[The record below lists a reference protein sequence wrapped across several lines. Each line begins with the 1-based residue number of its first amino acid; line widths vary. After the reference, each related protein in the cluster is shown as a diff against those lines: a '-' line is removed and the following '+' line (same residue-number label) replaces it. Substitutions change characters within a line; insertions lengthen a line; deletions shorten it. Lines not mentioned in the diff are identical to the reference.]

1 MPSETAKFQCVVI
14 TPQGTLAN
22 CSASSAL
29 LPAHDGYVGILAH
42 HMPMF
47 CKLGLGFMRITSA
60 GGETSPTGGSAG
72 SIPGAQPDT
81 ILLIDGGFAMV
92 SSNVLTVIASQA
104 VSPAHTKNE
113 KIQQDIVT
121 LRKTAAENAAPA
133 DRRLHDKQKAA
144 LLEKLIK
151 SV

>member
-14 TPQGTLAN
+14 TPQGTIAN

-47 CKLGLGFMRITSA
+47 CKLGLGIMRI
-60 GGETSPTGGSAG
+60 SPDGSTPA
-72 SIPGAQPDT
+72 AQPDT
-81 ILLIDGGFAMV
+81 ILLIDGGFVMV

-104 VSPAHTKNE
+104 ISSVHTKRE
-113 KIQQDIVT
+113 KIEQDIVT
-121 LRKTAAENAAPA
+121 LRKTAAENVAPA
-133 DRRLHDKQKAA
+133 DRRLHDRQKAA

>member
-1 MPSETAKFQCVVI
+1 MPSETTKFQCVVI

-47 CKLGLGFMRITSA
+47 CKLGLGLMQITSDN
-60 GGETSPTGGSAG
+60 
-72 SIPGAQPDT
+72 SIAGAQPDT
-81 ILLIDGGFAMV
+81 TLLIDGGFAMV

-121 LRKTAAENAAPA
+121 LRKTAADNLTPP

-144 LLEKLIK
+144 LLEKLLISPTASRNK
-151 SV
+151 E